1 MEGPKAFRRRRRLAS
16 CALGAALLL
25 SLASAPARADAGEV
39 YWANTGSGTIGR
51 ASLAAPGAADQSL
64 IGGAGD
70 PRSVAIDGAHVYWA
84 HSLSAGGFL
93 GAVGRG
99 GLDGSDVD
107 QDFIPT
113 AGPAYGVALGAEAI
127 YWTQVVGDSGF
138 LGRARVGGYG
148 ALQAFV
154 RTGSAPCQ
162 LAASPQSLFW
172 ANSAIG
178 GDPGSVGRAAIG
190 GESPEQ
196 SFLGAPLAGDPCGV
210 AVTADHLYWADG
222 AGGTIGRANPDG
234 TDPQPGFLDVPG
246 RPCGVAADG
255 GHLYWT
261 AVEGPSGFIGRAALS
276 GADLEPHF
284 IGGASDPCGI
294 AVTPTMQVSPAPRSF
309 AATEVR
315 ARSAA
320 ASVLVENTSSS
331 ALDLGPLV
339 LAGADPGDFQTLPGP
354 CTTELVPAGGSCE
367 AQVRFTPQHRGAR
380 SADLRIAGNAGT
392 VTVPLSGR
400 GTRDRTRPRL
410 TRLALRPPAFP
421 ARASGAGRPGTQIR
435 IHLSEAARVR
445 FTVRRSGAGRS
456 LGSFF
461 RAAGRGTSRRR
472 FSGSLHGRALRPG
485 VYFLRVVARDPAGN
499 RSRPRLLRF
508 RVIR

>member
-16 CALGAALLL
+16 CALAAALLL
-25 SLASAPARADAGEV
+25 TLATGPARADTGRL
-39 YWANTGSGTIGR
+39 YWANTGSGSIGT
-51 ASLAAPGAADQSL
+51 ASLDAPGAAEQSL

-70 PRSVAIDGAHVYWA
+70 PHSVAIDGAHVYWA
-84 HSLSAGGFL
+84 HSLSAAGFL

-162 LAASPQSLFW
+162 LAASPQALFW
-172 ANSAIG
+172 ANSAAG
-178 GDPGSVGRAAIG
+178 GDPGSIGRAAIG

-196 SFLGAPLAGDPCGV
+196 GFLGAPLTGDPCGV

-222 AGGTIGRANPDG
+222 AGGTIGRVNLDG
-234 TDPQPGFLDVPG
+234 TDPRPGFLDVPG
-246 RPCGVAADG
+246 RPCGVAADD

-276 GADLEPHF
+276 GTSPEPHF
-284 IGGASDPCGI
+284 IGGASGPCGI
-294 AVTPTMQVSPAPRSF
+294 AVTPTMRVSPQARTF

-320 ASVLVENTSSS
+320 ASILVENTSSS
-331 ALDLGPLV
+331 ALALAAPV
-339 LAGADPGDFQTLPGP
+339 VAGANPADFETTPRRLHDPAGPGRRLLRAAGALHSAAPGSAQREAAHRRQRRHGRGFAERQGDTGPDPPAAERPGAAARCLPGP
-354 CTTELVPAGGSCE
+354 RHRAGPAGD
-367 AQVRFTPQHRGAR
+367 
-380 SADLRIAGNAGT
+380 AD
-392 VTVPLSGR
+392 PH
-400 GTRDRTRPRL
+400 
-410 TRLALRPPAFP
+410 PP
-421 ARASGAGRPGTQIR
+421 
-435 IHLSEAARVR
+435 H
-445 FTVRRSGAGRS
+445 
-456 LGSFF
+456 
-461 RAAGRGTSRRR
+461 
-472 FSGSLHGRALRPG
+472 
-485 VYFLRVVARDPAGN
+485 
-499 RSRPRLLRF
+499 
-508 RVIR
+508 